1 MQMDRNSKKS
11 YNQFFVFA
19 SLLYLYTFSFPEA
32 LGFHLIELHLED
44 RGGRELVEDEQVW
57 GDEDE
62 GGEDGQDQDKNHL
75 QRSCYLGL
83 REKSGNFI
91 DRAFKLKPQSL
102 MVYKMSQ
109 IELKS
114 GSD

>member
-1 MQMDRNSKKS
+1 M
-11 YNQFFVFA
+11 
-19 SLLYLYTFSFPEA
+19 
-32 LGFHLIELHLED
+32 HLHLED
-44 RGGRELVEDEQVW
+44 GSGGELVEDEQVW

-102 MVYKMSQ
+102 MVYKMP
-109 IELKS
+109 
-114 GSD
+114 